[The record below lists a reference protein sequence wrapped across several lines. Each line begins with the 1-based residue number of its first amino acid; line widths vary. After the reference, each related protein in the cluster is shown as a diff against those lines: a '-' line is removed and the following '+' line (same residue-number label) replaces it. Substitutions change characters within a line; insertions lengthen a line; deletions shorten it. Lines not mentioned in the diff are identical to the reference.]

1 MVCFFFFQAEDGIR
15 DLTVTGVQTC
25 ALPILHASTVPNLN
39 VAGFWD
45 QEDPWGPWQI
55 FRHAAE
61 HDPDNTNFMVAGPWY
76 HGGWRAAKGESLGIV
91 PFGGHET
98 AREFREQIEAPFFGY
113 YLHGKGE
120 KPNWKAS
127 TFQTGSNTWHTY
139 SAC

>member
-61 HDPDNTNFMVAGPWY
+61 HDPDHTNLMVAGPWY
-76 HGGWRAAKGESLGIV
+76 HGQWRAPQADSTRV
-91 PFGGHET
+91 DAPGGPPNARAQPQTHQAPRFPELPPPPGGET
-98 AREFREQIEAPFFGY
+98 APPARPRP
-113 YLHGKGE
+113 
-120 KPNWKAS
+120 
-127 TFQTGSNTWHTY
+127 T
-139 SAC
+139 